1 MYNVSTLHCS
11 YGAVRDDIDDLD
23 TSVIDIRDINKII
36 EKKEELTIDDIYDAL
51 TTISKRI
58 ENSSKNL
65 KKKLAYV

>member
-1 MYNVSTLHCS
+1 
-11 YGAVRDDIDDLD
+11 LD